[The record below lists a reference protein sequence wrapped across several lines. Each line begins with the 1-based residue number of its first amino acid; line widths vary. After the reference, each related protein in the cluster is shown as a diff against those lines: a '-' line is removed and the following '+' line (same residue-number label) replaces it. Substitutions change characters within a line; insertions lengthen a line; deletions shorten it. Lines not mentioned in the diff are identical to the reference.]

1 MKGILVAGVIIV
13 LAVAAV
19 ESLDC
24 VQCNSWAN
32 SCANS
37 RVSECPSTDISCISS
52 STNSSLGG
60 AIRLYQNSFC
70 SAENCSE
77 ETNNVAFSIYVSD
90 EEHFHFASQCCEEQ
104 ECSTSD
110 NSLAPSLGDV
120 SSTAECPACYGSNES
135 VCLENTQTC
144 HGEQCV
150 SLVAEFKN
158 ETESRI
164 LVLKGCSNISNSICQ
179 FLSAGNQTVG
189 GVIFQKFECT
199 NASLNPTSTQPGNAS
214 LSPSSSPATNT
225 PFSSTSVLTTT
236 PNTGSKASLASL
248 ALATLLLL
256 GLLF

>member
-1 MKGILVAGVIIV
+1 MKGILVAGVITA

-19 ESLDC
+19 ESLNC

-32 SCANS
+32 SCVDSIA
-37 RVSECPSTDISCISS
+37 SECPSDANISCMSS

-60 AIRLYQNSFC
+60 AISLYQNSFC

-77 ETNNVAFSIYVSD
+77 ETNNVAFSIHVSD
-90 EEHFHFASQCCEEQ
+90 EERFHFASQCCQ
-104 ECSTSD
+104 ELECNTTD
-110 NSLAPSLGDV
+110 NALAPSLGDV

-135 VCLENTQTC
+135 ACLENPQIC

-158 ETESRI
+158 DTESRI
-164 LVLKGCSNISNSICQ
+164 LVLKGCSNISDSICQ

-189 GVIFQKFECT
+189 GVIFQTFECT
-199 NASLNPTSTQPGNAS
+199 NATSFSPTSI
-214 LSPSSSPATNT
+214 
-225 PFSSTSVLTTT
+225 LTTT
-236 PNTGSKASLASL
+236 PNTGSKASLASS